1 MVVLLQ
7 QIHKDLNKNELERQ
21 ISVLMQDSEV
31 QNKSGIYG
39 ICAKWQW
46 KAFKFKGI
54 WWIYKKGKHMKHKVE
69 FVQIKIVFKIGK
81 IRNRTNGNRSYS
93 ALE

>member
-7 QIHKDLNKNELERQ
+7 QIHKDLNKNKLERQ

-39 ICAKWQW
+39 SGNEKHLNLR
-46 KAFKFKGI
+46 AFDESI
-54 WWIYKKGKHMKHKVE
+54 KKE
-69 FVQIKIVFKIGK
+69 SI
-81 IRNRTNGNRSYS
+81 
-93 ALE
+93 

>member
-39 ICAKWQW
+39 IYAKWQ
-46 KAFKFKGI
+46 
-54 WWIYKKGKHMKHKVE
+54 
-69 FVQIKIVFKIGK
+69 
-81 IRNRTNGNRSYS
+81 
-93 ALE
+93 

>member
-1 MVVLLQ
+1 MESMEYMLSGNEK
-7 QIHKDLNKNELERQ
+7 HLNLR
-21 ISVLMQDSEV
+21 
-31 QNKSGIYG
+31 
-39 ICAKWQW
+39 
-46 KAFKFKGI
+46 AFDESI
-54 WWIYKKGKHMKHKVE
+54 KKESIMKHKVE

>member
-1 MVVLLQ
+1 MEYMLSGNEK
-7 QIHKDLNKNELERQ
+7 HLN
-21 ISVLMQDSEV
+21 LM
-31 QNKSGIYG
+31 
-39 ICAKWQW
+39 
-46 KAFKFKGI
+46 AFDESI
-54 WWIYKKGKHMKHKVE
+54 KGKHMKHKVE

>member
-39 ICAKWQW
+39 IYTKWQ
-46 KAFKFKGI
+46 
-54 WWIYKKGKHMKHKVE
+54 
-69 FVQIKIVFKIGK
+69 
-81 IRNRTNGNRSYS
+81 
-93 ALE
+93 